1 MRFKL
6 QEHDER
12 LKRTCACDGRYS
24 FLITVTLL
32 YARGIPTFRRSAAR
46 SYRPE

>member
-32 YARGIPTFRRSAAR
+32 YATRNPNLSTFRCEES
-46 SYRPE
+46 PP